1 MGNEHSRT
9 NLGVRESRTFGQLR
23 SRKAWER
30 LERLYHFQ
38 IWFLCISPA
47 NQNKSSWNLPEL
59 SIRGTGQK
67 DRGCENANGK
77 REANNVSSC
86 ATTQDWLNKRTL
98 ALFLRLVIMSESH
111 LCAASR
117 WGGRWGARNWSMPV
131 FFYCSWV
138 CCGKLKTIRANKLE
152 AFQIPSDRDRN
163 GYFLFPLI
171 QSIGSVGFP
180 FLAVSFIFFNGNGSK
195 WLHRKSSTSDK

>member
-1 MGNEHSRT
+1 MERSMGNEHSRRA
-9 NLGVRESRTFGQLR
+9 NLGVRESRTFEQLR

-38 IWFLCISPA
+38 IWFLCISLA

-59 SIRGTGQK
+59 SIV
-67 DRGCENANGK
+67 ALAK
-77 REANNVSSC
+77 RIAAVRTRMGNERQIMLAH
-86 ATTQDWLNKRTL
+86 AQQHKIDLPLIILLNKRTL
-98 ALFLRLVIMSESH
+98 AFFLRLVIMSESH

-117 WGGRWGARNWSMPV
+117 WGARNWPMPV
-131 FFYCSWV
+131 LFYCSWV

-171 QSIGSVGFP
+171 QSIGSVDFP
-180 FLAVSFIFFNGNGSK
+180 FLAVSLIFCNGNGSK
-195 WLHRKSSTSDK
+195 